1 MGNDIT
7 CIQFVETEVARME
20 NNYEHLLFIKELG
33 RLIEDYVN
41 CFDSNIKKEIFKD
54 IKLLGKAIDH

>member
-1 MGNDIT
+1 
-7 CIQFVETEVARME
+7 ME

-41 CFDSNIKKEIFKD
+41 CFDSRVKSEIFKD

>member
-1 MGNDIT
+1 MGNDIAYT
-7 CIQFVETEVARME
+7 QFVGTEVARME

-41 CFDSNIKKEIFKD
+41 CFDSRVKSEIFKD